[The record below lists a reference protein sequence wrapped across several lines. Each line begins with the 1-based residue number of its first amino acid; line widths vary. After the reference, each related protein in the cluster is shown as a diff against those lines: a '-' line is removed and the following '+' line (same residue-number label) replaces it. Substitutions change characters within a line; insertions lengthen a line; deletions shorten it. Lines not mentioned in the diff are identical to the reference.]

1 MKKIILFGGILGGAI
16 LVFLVLIIG
25 TLIWGGGILRERLPT
40 WLDGGQRMVSVAIM
54 KAEELFP
61 GVKEQVRQV
70 APGLIETVEK
80 IIPGGEIPAKDVS
93 GEEIKP
99 IPRFPNMIRVSY
111 AVENQ
116 KKMVVYKG
124 RVNFAVV
131 REFYQKEM
139 LAMGFREKVVRAYPE
154 EEIHQFNKGG
164 QDLEFRFRK
173 IPTVLSEFTELTI
186 KEL

>member
-1 MKKIILFGGILGGAI
+1 MGGGIL
-16 LVFLVLIIG
+16 LLLVLIIG

-40 WLDGGQRMVSVAIM
+40 WMDGGQRMVGVAIM

-99 IPRFPNMIRVSY
+99 APRFPKMIRVSY

-116 KKMVVYKG
+116 KRMVVYKG
-124 RVNFAVV
+124 RVDFASV
-131 REFYQKEM
+131 RDFYQKEM
-139 LAMGFREKVVRAYPE
+139 MAMGFRGKVVRAHPE
-154 EEIHQFNKGG
+154 EEIHQFIKGG
-164 QDLEFRFRK
+164 QELEFRFRK
-173 IPTVLSEFTELTI
+173 MTTVLSENTELTI